1 MRTKKSASVRNE
13 PTFIEAARKAQIIE
27 SALHV
32 IGELGFAN
40 ASLAAIARHAGISKG
55 VIGYYFATKDDLIR
69 AATDHFYGSGHVAM
83 MAELAKATSPVEL
96 LNKYVHSNL
105 EFISNN
111 RLGARAIGEI
121 VANFRGP
128 DGTLFYKIQDTEPLI
143 AGTEAMFVWG
153 QQTGDFRA
161 FDTRVMAVTLRA
173 AIDSFGMQ
181 LAANPD
187 LDTAAYGDELA
198 DLFLRAARSDTS

>member
-1 MRTKKSASVRNE
+1 MRTKKGASVQSE

-27 SALHV
+27 SALNV

-69 AATDHFYGSGHVAM
+69 AAMDHFYGSGHIAM
-83 MAELAKATSPVEL
+83 MAELDKAKTPVEL
-96 LNKYVHSNL
+96 LHKYIHSNL

-111 RLGARAIGEI
+111 RAGAQAIGEI
-121 VANFRGP
+121 VSNFRAP

-143 AGTEAMFVWG
+143 AGTEAMFIWG

-173 AIDSFGMQ
+173 AVDSFGTQ
-181 LAANPD
+181 LVANPD
-187 LDTAAYGDELA
+187 LDVAAYANELA
-198 DLFLRAARSDTS
+198 GLFLHAARNTK